1 MVYMSVRTGSFLGLE
16 KLDTIITIICSEMP
30 FDGSSCLVETG
41 QLVCIAGC
49 LTGLCMI
56 QYFAEDE
63 F

>member
-1 MVYMSVRTGSFLGLE
+1 MSVRTGSFLGLE

-30 FDGSSCLVETG
+30 FGPALVETG
-41 QLVCIAGC
+41 RLISTAAC